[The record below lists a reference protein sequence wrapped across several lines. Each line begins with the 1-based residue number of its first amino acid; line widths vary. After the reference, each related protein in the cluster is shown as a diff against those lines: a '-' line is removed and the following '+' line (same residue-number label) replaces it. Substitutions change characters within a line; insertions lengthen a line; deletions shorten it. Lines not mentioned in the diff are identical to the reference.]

1 MPGGAK
7 EVSCLSWLART
18 YNTEG
23 LPLLLACC
31 TAMFISCVGCFQC
44 DFTSAQLGHT
54 EVVIATLLC
63 TPRPCQMPRIQP
75 RLLPEKRCCH
85 SSPQAKSL
93 GLANIEDKVWH
104 LSGCGAMAGSA
115 PAKPGCNRLCCLLW
129 SVACF
134 SCPRME
140 KRICCV
146 FMIKRQHGGCC
157 GLLFINMP

>member
-23 LPLLLACC
+23 LPVLLACC
-31 TAMFISCVGCFQC
+31 TAMFISWVGCFQR
-44 DFTSAQLGHT
+44 DFTSAHLGHT

-93 GLANIEDKVWH
+93 GLANIEDKVW
-104 LSGCGAMAGSA
+104 
-115 PAKPGCNRLCCLLW
+115 
-129 SVACF
+129 
-134 SCPRME
+134 
-140 KRICCV
+140 
-146 FMIKRQHGGCC
+146 
-157 GLLFINMP
+157 LFIRLWRHGWVSPCKAWMQQALLSPLVSGLF